1 MPLRTPDQFMQEGS
15 RVFHRAAPNKD
26 SAVGWLRISERF
38 MKDAVNTVISPDL
51 RLIAAYQAMLN
62 FAFVVVSA
70 QGYRVT
76 AADGH
81 HVQTL
86 EAACALIGAST
97 GLSDRIDAIRD
108 VRNDNYAGIECTV
121 SDVASA
127 LKALNEFTPL
137 CAQWLATRHPTFLK
151 T

>member
-70 QGYRVT
+70 Q
-76 AADGH
+76 
-81 HVQTL
+81 
-86 EAACALIGAST
+86 
-97 GLSDRIDAIRD
+97 
-108 VRNDNYAGIECTV
+108 
-121 SDVASA
+121 
-127 LKALNEFTPL
+127 
-137 CAQWLATRHPTFLK
+137 
-151 T
+151 